1 MKKSTTLGKHFLYST
16 NTWLANKI
24 SERFYSD
31 LHYVWC
37 TPFFD
42 GDNIAS
48 NQFTVPP
55 SSTPQDIC
63 QRLSNDI
70 RRGDNH
76 SSKIIQNKDGIK
88 RGAEF
93 KCKNGIITEGE
104 KNAIIQIVDNSR
116 LLDFKPLIYV
126 IPYEK
131 VESQLES
138 VKIADRAHP
147 LSDEF
152 IIRELKRE
160 DFDIISFPI
169 MSL

>member
-1 MKKSTTLGKHFLYST
+1 MYST

-24 SERFYSD
+24 SEKFYSD

-42 GDNIAS
+42 GDNVAS

-55 SSTPQDIC
+55 SSTPLDIS
-63 QRLSNDI
+63 QRLSDDI
-70 RRGDNH
+70 RRRDNH
-76 SSKIIQNKDGIK
+76 SSKIIQNKNGIK
-88 RGAEF
+88 KGAEF
-93 KCKNGIITEGE
+93 KFKHGIITEDE
-104 KNAIIQIVDNSR
+104 KNAIIQIVDKSM
-116 LLDFKPLIYV
+116 LLDFKPLIYI

-131 VESQLES
+131 VNHQLES

-147 LSDEF
+147 LSEEF

-169 MSL
+169 RSL